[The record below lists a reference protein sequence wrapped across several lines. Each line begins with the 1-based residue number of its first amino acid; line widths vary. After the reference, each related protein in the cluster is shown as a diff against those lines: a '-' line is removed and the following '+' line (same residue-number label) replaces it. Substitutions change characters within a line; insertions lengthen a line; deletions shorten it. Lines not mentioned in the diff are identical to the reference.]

1 MRYVNVCDT
10 KKAAVP
16 VYASLGRNTATGLLD
31 AGLGARSLWKNS
43 PPPTDRA
50 APVMDFGLNELSLTP
65 STLRLDVL
73 RHLTFTLGKD
83 ADHASAYDWRMAMSY
98 AIRDRIMEPWFA
110 STRKT
115 WATGNKRVYYLSMEF
130 LIGRILEDATVNLGL
145 RDMAVEVMAGFGQDF
160 RSIVEDEPD
169 AALGN
174 GGLGRL
180 AACFME
186 SMATLGCPAYGYG
199 IRYEHGLFRQRF
211 EAGRQVETPEDWLK
225 QSHPW
230 EFPRPEASYTIPFK
244 GHIETVNGR
253 EVWVPAETVMASAYD
268 TPVVGW
274 QGKWANTLRLWG
286 AEASTQFDL
295 ARFNRGDYA
304 AAAEP
309 EALARTLSRVLY
321 PDDTTYQGKE
331 LRLKQEFFLTSAA
344 LQDILRRFLATQSDL
359 RKLPEHVAI
368 QMNDTHPAIAGP
380 ELIRLL
386 SDVHGMPFDDA
397 LETARQCLGYTNHT
411 LLPEALERW
420 ATFTFGS
427 VLPRHMQIVE
437 RIDSWH
443 RRTYPSRP
451 HYVGIVKHHEVRMGE
466 LAFIMAHKVNG
477 VSALHSDLVK
487 QNLFPELHRLHPERI
502 INQTN
507 GVTPRRWLKMCNPG
521 LSGLITDTIGSGW
534 EADLDRLKGLEKPIK
549 TKSFRA
555 EFDAVKRANKV
566 ALSNWI
572 GQTQGVSV
580 NPDALFDVQIKRIH
594 EYKRQLLNI
603 LETIAHWHK
612 IKANPKAPWV
622 PRVKIFGGKA
632 APGYVVAKEIIRL
645 INDVAVVV
653 NNDPETADLL
663 KIIYPP
669 NYNVSMAERLVPAAD
684 LSEQIST
691 AGKEA
696 SGTGNMKFMMNGA
709 PTIGTLDGANVEI
722 LQEVGAENFFL
733 FGLTAEEVATRRQNP
748 NHSREAIEESKTLQD
763 VLQMLAEGRFSPE
776 EPDRYHGIVHRIWHH
791 DYFLVAADFDA
802 FHEAQGAVDT
812 AYADRETWVTMA
824 AMNTARSGYFSSDR
838 TIRDYMDQIW
848 TVPSAL

>member
-1 MRYVNVCDT
+1 VND
-10 KKAAVP
+10 
-16 VYASLGRNTATGLLD
+16 
-31 AGLGARSLWKNS
+31 
-43 PPPTDRA
+43 
-50 APVMDFGLNELSLTP
+50 LSLTP
-65 STLRLDVL
+65 KLLHTDVL

-83 ADHASAYDWRMAMSY
+83 TPNASVYDWRMALSY
-98 AIRDRIMEPWFA
+98 AIRDRIVEPWFA
-110 STRKT
+110 STRRT
-115 WATGNKRVYYLSMEF
+115 WADDRKRVYYLSMEF
-130 LIGRILEDATVNLGL
+130 LIGRILEDATINLGL
-145 RDMAVEVMAGFGQDF
+145 RDVADEVMAGFGQDF
-160 RSIVEDEPD
+160 RAIVEDEPD

-211 EAGRQVETPEDWLK
+211 EGGQQVETPEDWLN
-225 QSHPW
+225 QRHPW
-230 EFPRPEASYTIPFK
+230 EFERPESAYTIPFK
-244 GHIETVNGR
+244 GHIETKDGV
-253 EVWVPAETVMASAYD
+253 EVWVPGETVLASAYD

-286 AEASTQFDL
+286 AKPTTMFDL
-295 ARFNRGDYA
+295 ERFNRGDYA

-344 LQDILRRFLATQSDL
+344 LQDILRRYLANHSDL
-359 RKLPEHVAI
+359 TALPKHVAI

-386 SDVHGMPFDDA
+386 SDVHGMEFDTA
-397 LETARQCLGYTNHT
+397 LDTARACLGYTNHT

-420 ATFTFGS
+420 ATFTFGN

-466 LAFIMAHKVNG
+466 LAFIMSHKVNG

-487 QNLFPELHRLHPERI
+487 KNLFPELNRLHPGRI

-507 GVTPRRWLKMCNPG
+507 GVTPRRWLKMANRP
-521 LSGLITDTIGSGW
+521 LAGLITDTIGPGW
-534 EADLDRLKGLEKPIK
+534 EDDLDRLKGLEAHAGSR
-549 TKSFRA
+549 SFQTA
-555 EFDAVKRANKV
+555 FDGAKRANKV
-566 ALSNWI
+566 ALAGWI
-572 GQTQGVSV
+572 QDQCGVTV

-603 LETIAHWHK
+603 LETIAHWSA
-612 IKANPKAPWV
+612 IRANPTAPWV
-622 PRVKIFGGKA
+622 PRVKIFGGKS
-632 APGYVVAKEIIRL
+632 APGYAVAKEIIHL
-645 INDVAVVV
+645 INDVAQVV
-653 NNDPETADLL
+653 NTDPVAGDLL
-663 KIIYPP
+663 KIVYPA
-669 NYNVSMAERLVPAAD
+669 NYNVSMAERLIPAAD

-722 LQEVGAENFFL
+722 LQEAGQENFFL
-733 FGLTAEEVATRRQNP
+733 FGLTADQVSKRREDP
-748 NHSREAIEESKTLQD
+748 DHSRKAIEASQTLQD
-763 VLQMLAEGRFSPE
+763 VLQMIAEGRFSPDQ
-776 EPDRYHGIVHRIWHH
+776 PDRYHGLVHRVWHH

-802 FHEAQGAVDT
+802 YHAAQGQVDL
-812 AYADRETWVTMA
+812 AYADRDRWVKMA
-824 AMNTARSGYFSSDR
+824 AMNTARSGFFSSDR
-838 TIRDYMDQIW
+838 TIRSYMDEIW
-848 TVPSAL
+848 KTTSAV